1 MQNQGFWPQPRF
13 VIVWPFHSPVIAR
26 SGCRYGDW
34 LWDGFHWEIELST
47 GNGKDFPKSWMQLN
61 PWLVNFQEKS
71 SSVFAVSCKKGDDP
85 DGTLGEP
92 KTNSKQ
98 DGRYPAW

>member
-1 MQNQGFWPQPRF
+1 MQKQGFWPQPRF

-47 GNGKDFPKSWMQLN
+47 GNGMDFPKSWMQLN
-61 PWLVNFQEKS
+61 PWLMNFQEKS
-71 SSVFAVSCKKGDDP
+71 SSVFAVSCKKGDD
-85 DGTLGEP
+85 
-92 KTNSKQ
+92 KSKGFLPSLSCGSQ
-98 DGRYPAW
+98 KRER